1 MKKFLG
7 SKKILVLIIT
17 IIVVLVSVVGFLV
30 YKHFNKTYNVIT
42 RLDGLI
48 INSLKVK
55 ENEIASVPTSVTKND
70 YMFGFLIYEDKIFYS
85 QTPITKDIEL
95 HAYMFKY
102 DEPFAT
108 VNFYLYDGK
117 GVEHAIIAKKDNLIL
132 PMDPIKEGY
141 KFIGWFN
148 TKGKQV
154 YGGEE
159 IKTDIVNIFAKYE
172 KIDNKTK

>member
-1 MKKFLG
+1 MATFYHK
-7 SKKILVLIIT
+7 SPA
-17 IIVVLVSVVGFLV
+17 
-30 YKHFNKTYNVIT
+30 
-42 RLDGLI
+42 
-48 INSLKVK
+48 KVK
-55 ENEIASVPTSVTKND
+55 ENIVLKNK
-70 YMFGFLIYEDKIFYS
+70 LSIEEDIVFDVE
-85 QTPITKDIEL
+85 TNLEL
-95 HAYMFKY
+95 EKLD
-102 DEPFAT
+102 DES
-108 VNFYLYDGK
+108 
-117 GVEHAIIAKKDNLIL
+117 IIAKKDNLIL